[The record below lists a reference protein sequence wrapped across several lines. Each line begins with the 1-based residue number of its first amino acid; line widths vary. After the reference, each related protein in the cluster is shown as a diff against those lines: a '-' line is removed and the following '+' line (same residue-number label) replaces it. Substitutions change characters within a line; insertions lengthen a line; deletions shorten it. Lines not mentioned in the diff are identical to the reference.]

1 MNEDLARSIGEVA
14 REARN
19 RAGLTQV
26 EVATLVGITPMVYSR
41 MERGKLMPS
50 VPTLRRL
57 SSALHISA
65 DALLGLAGQGAA
77 PEPPAS
83 AGRKQDT
90 GSASLR
96 RLLTLVLRMNEVQL
110 QALIGMAGALL
121 R

>member
-1 MNEDLARSIGEVA
+1 MNEELARSIGSAA
-14 REARN
+14 REARS

-26 EVATLVGITPMVYSR
+26 EVATLVGISPMVYSR
-41 MERGKLMPS
+41 LERGKVMPS

-65 DALLGLAGQGAA
+65 DTLLGLAGQGAA
-77 PEPPAS
+77 PELPKRTHGKP
-83 AGRKQDT
+83 DT
-90 GSASLR
+90 GSSSLR
-96 RLLTLVLRMNEVQL
+96 RLLTLVLRMDEVQL